1 MKKTLTAAL
10 TASMLAAAV
19 LAGCGQKAEAPA
31 ETTTEAAAEETTA
44 EETTAE
50 ETTAEETEAE
60 AQGVPAFEYTGENA
74 YVAAICDYM
83 KENTVKNYE
92 PADVSIPAVD
102 VIREDDSD
110 ENNIK
115 VWCRIWL
122 DNYALK
128 GTTLMSRSGG
138 NYAGRFDLKKDGDA
152 YTVTAFD
159 AVKDG
164 SDSAPSEKA
173 IFGIDDELMAGY
185 QESDAD
191 VTDCR
196 VDFAHMY
203 AEANGITIEAIQD
216 FGWDPI
222 QVIKDKEFVIAY
234 PEIAG
239 DWETEDGRGFMT
251 IENPEKGST
260 YQVVIEADQPDDTTL
275 TYDLY
280 SQYEM
285 STNTLYYWNGFM
297 SQDGKD
303 IENNGLGE
311 EGSLV
316 LNDDDTIDWIDGD
329 KEPVT
334 FKRAEE

>member
-1 MKKTLTAAL
+1 MTTIAGLATARGF
-10 TASMLAAAV
+10 ASGPV
-19 LAGCGQKAEAPA
+19 FVYRGDGQ
-31 ETTTEAAAEETTA
+31 
-44 EETTAE
+44 
-50 ETTAEETEAE
+50 
-60 AQGVPAFEYTGENA
+60 VPVPEYLVER
-74 YVAAICDYM
+74 D
-83 KENTVKNYE
+83 
-92 PADVSIPAVD
+92 
-102 VIREDDSD
+102 R
-110 ENNIK
+110 
-115 VWCRIWL
+115 
-122 DNYALK
+122 
-128 GTTLMSRSGG
+128 
-138 NYAGRFDLKKDGDA
+138 
-152 YTVTAFD
+152 
-159 AVKDG
+159 
-164 SDSAPSEKA
+164 
-173 IFGIDDELMAGY
+173 IDDELMAGY